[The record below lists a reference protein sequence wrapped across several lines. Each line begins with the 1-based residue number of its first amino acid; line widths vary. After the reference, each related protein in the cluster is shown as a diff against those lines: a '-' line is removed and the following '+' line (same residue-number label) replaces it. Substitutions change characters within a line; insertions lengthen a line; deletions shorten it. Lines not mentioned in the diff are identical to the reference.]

1 MSRAVKKN
9 DDALRAALA
18 ILDEPLPRSRR
29 FVTYESRG
37 CVLVMGARE
46 ATLGLAEV
54 LRHQMEVVAL
64 IDEPKPASRFLG
76 MTVMTGRV
84 QSIDG
89 YLGRF
94 SVQAQGLDGEPIDL
108 GAKSTNEDGYFDV
121 VMDLSAAP
129 LIDREIVPPGYFQP
143 IDAAHYQ
150 TIIDAV
156 PALIG
161 ESHKPKYFEFLDER
175 CVHRRQQVPGCD
187 RCIDVCPAHAI
198 ASDKQTVE
206 VDPHLC
212 QGCGSCTVMCPTG
225 SLIYSDPALSEITE
239 RLARALQ
246 AFRSTG
252 GVSPWIGF
260 HDCETAGSDNWASEQ
275 GVTVVPFALHSVTSL
290 GLETWLVAIGLGA
303 AGVVVAVSDSAP
315 ATAVATLQQQ
325 MELAHTILEGTGHP
339 RERLCLLHSDNAQ
352 AREPDI
358 AKLSGVKPDPAWTYD
373 TSTVDTRERLLN
385 VFARL
390 SDTAKVRPPQAAV
403 DLAEWAPFGRV
414 IVDPDA
420 CTMCLACVN
429 LCPTA
434 ALRADDNGAE
444 LAFREAVCVQ
454 CGLCERGCPEGAIK
468 RHPRFDYQALQ
479 TQDMI
484 VLNRAAMAKCSECG
498 RPFMPANLLTSA
510 SKRLRGDSDTIRH
523 AKAMLKVCPQCRADS
538 ALRSQFP
545 PGRDIF

>member
-161 ESHKPKYFEFLDER
+161 ESHKP
-175 CVHRRQQVPGCD
+175 
-187 RCIDVCPAHAI
+187 
-198 ASDKQTVE
+198 
-206 VDPHLC
+206 
-212 QGCGSCTVMCPTG
+212 
-225 SLIYSDPALSEITE
+225 
-239 RLARALQ
+239 
-246 AFRSTG
+246 
-252 GVSPWIGF
+252 
-260 HDCETAGSDNWASEQ
+260 
-275 GVTVVPFALHSVTSL
+275 
-290 GLETWLVAIGLGA
+290 
-303 AGVVVAVSDSAP
+303 
-315 ATAVATLQQQ
+315 
-325 MELAHTILEGTGHP
+325 
-339 RERLCLLHSDNAQ
+339 
-352 AREPDI
+352 
-358 AKLSGVKPDPAWTYD
+358 
-373 TSTVDTRERLLN
+373 
-385 VFARL
+385 
-390 SDTAKVRPPQAAV
+390 
-403 DLAEWAPFGRV
+403 
-414 IVDPDA
+414 
-420 CTMCLACVN
+420 
-429 LCPTA
+429 
-434 ALRADDNGAE
+434 
-444 LAFREAVCVQ
+444 
-454 CGLCERGCPEGAIK
+454 
-468 RHPRFDYQALQ
+468 
-479 TQDMI
+479 
-484 VLNRAAMAKCSECG
+484 
-498 RPFMPANLLTSA
+498 
-510 SKRLRGDSDTIRH
+510 
-523 AKAMLKVCPQCRADS
+523 
-538 ALRSQFP
+538 
-545 PGRDIF
+545 